1 VQGRFQRN
9 SGVTCR
15 FQYVHMLRGMRNIQE
30 ICEKRVKSATP
41 M

>member
-1 VQGRFQRN
+1 VQRQFQRN
-9 SGVTCR
+9 SSVTCR
-15 FQYVHMLRGMRNIQE
+15 FQYVHMLRGTRNMQE